1 MAKSKWM
8 EKLQKLPGAV
18 DFSYNYFDHV
28 VRSKSPSLNFI
39 FGKGWGLPL
48 GTTAIF
54 WGPAKSGKSL
64 SSYLMAA
71 ELHATDPEAIVVR
84 FDTEMRGGFQL
95 TADTAKTWGI
105 DMNRFITYNTNT
117 PNEIFDTIE
126 KEILSY
132 IQDGMPLKMIII
144 DSLSGI
150 RGRRSLNADTI
161 DTQQIGDQAMTLQD
175 GLSRILHIVKKNKIA
190 LVLTAH
196 ARAEMDPLEIRRGKK
211 YKMQSAFAAQ
221 HFAEYFVLVERNYNK
236 EGRTDLLGRE
246 FVNEQYSDLV
256 DNSEATGH
264 KIRVKMVD
272 CSAGGSKGR
281 TGEFTFD
288 YNRGLINVHEEVF
301 RLGVNRGVITKPST
315 MSYEYNG
322 MKWTGRANCIQ
333 ALEASKELQEAI
345 IAELID
351 KDNNGG
357 YSSQEVV
364 LQNNEET
371 PLNDESPI

>member
-1 MAKSKWM
+1 MAKNKWM

-126 KEILSY
+126 KEILAY

-175 GLSRILHIVKKNKIA
+175 GLSRILHIVKKNRIA

-288 YNRGLINVHEEVF
+288 YNKGLINVHEEVF
-301 RLGVNRGVITKPST
+301 RLGVGRGLIKRPNNLT
-315 MSYEYNG
+315 YEYNG
-322 MKWTGRANCIQ
+322 VKWNGKPN
-333 ALEASKELQEAI
+333 ALEALRSNEELQKSI

-351 KDNNGG
+351 KDRNGG
-357 YSSQEVV
+357 YNESEAALQDLDDEVAS
-364 LQNNEET
+364 
-371 PLNDESPI
+371 DA